1 MLYGHVVYLCLVS
14 LVSLWLISSK
24 LSAQSPSASIEAS
37 LILEPPATQ
46 TRFLNVQK
54 MLSLSA
60 GLQFST
66 QKWTH
71 NLLLRI
77 INQQGQI
84 LFQRKLSSE
93 ECNSGGKGIRLN
105 AEQRRL
111 SVSMGEVAITEVDKL
126 RLEVCF
132 YDPDSKRY
140 DCARP

>member
-14 LVSLWLISSK
+14 LVSLFLISSK
-24 LSAQSPSASIEAS
+24 LSAQSPSAFVEAS
-37 LILEPPATQ
+37 LILEPASAQ
-46 TRFLNVQK
+46 TEFLEVKK

-60 GLQFST
+60 GLQFSS
-66 QKWTH
+66 QIWTH
-71 NLLLRI
+71 SLLLRI

-111 SVSMGEVAITEVDKL
+111 SVSMGEMAITEVDKL

-132 YDPDSKRY
+132 YNPDTKRY
-140 DCARP
+140 DCSRR